1 VHENQSDTFSMDEP
15 VPPAPGAVED
25 LDVVPALA
33 EALRQLDIKAGRQSV
48 RQRPEPAIDAFGAA
62 ADPEFGPALAEALR
76 QMDSMA
82 AQQPTLA
89 RPAPAAKAR
98 QDPPE
103 VEVVVF
109 PSRGF
114 QSALLDVMVQ
124 AADEFDSCVLIA
136 ATLPYTTLVRK
147 AAAVG
152 LDMQRF
158 RVIDMVSAVDRNGFH
173 DSGRVAYV
181 SSPTLLEKAILLAFD
196 AVHEA
201 GEGRHCLLVD
211 SMSTLGFYNSDVALE
226 QFTHRLTS
234 LARMSDWGAR
244 FLMNDHPKNRD
255 LLEQVAHLFDGVS
268 AFQSATTAPPAD
280 TRRPRDVPEH
290 VHY

>member
-1 VHENQSDTFSMDEP
+1 MNEP
-15 VPPAPGAVED
+15 VPLTPGAEED
-25 LDVVPALA
+25 LDFVPELA
-33 EALRQLDIKAGRQSV
+33 EALRRLDRQAGD
-48 RQRPEPAIDAFGAA
+48 EPVFVL
-62 ADPEFGPALAEALR
+62 PSPPVE
-76 QMDSMA
+76 
-82 AQQPTLA
+82 
-89 RPAPAAKAR
+89 AR

-196 AVHEA
+196 AVHDA

-255 LLEQVAHLFDGVS
+255 LLDQVAHLFDGVS
-268 AFQSATTAPPAD
+268 AFEGATTAAPAD
-280 TRRPRDVPEH
+280 ASGPRDVPEP
-290 VHY
+290 VHH